1 MRYGKQDLLD
11 ESDLPAEVREQ
22 RRQAIIKRR
31 VMQLVILVFSIYI
44 LYTVFFRSENV

>member
-11 ESDLPAEVREQ
+11 ESDIPPEVREQ

-31 VMQLVILVFSIYI
+31 VMQFVILIFSIYI
-44 LYTVFFRSENV
+44 IYTVFFRAENV